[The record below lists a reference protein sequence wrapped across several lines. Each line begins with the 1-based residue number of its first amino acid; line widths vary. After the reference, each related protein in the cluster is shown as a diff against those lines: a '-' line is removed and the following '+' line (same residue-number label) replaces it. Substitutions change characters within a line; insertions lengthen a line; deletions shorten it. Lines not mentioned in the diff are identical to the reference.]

1 MKMGKESGY
10 LIGESIKNQVDN
22 VMRYQETLALE
33 PLRPAEE
40 VNPK

>member
-10 LIGESIKNQVDN
+10 LINEFIKHKVDN
-22 VMRYQETLALE
+22 VMKYQDIKALKS
-33 PLRPAEE
+33 LRPAEE